1 MRAIPGGPTR
11 AVTHSAS
18 GPRPSPVE
26 PSEPLPPVRIDPEQL
41 SPEALRGVLEEFV
54 TRDGTDLHEAE
65 SKLRQVSA
73 LLARGA
79 VELWFDPETR
89 TCNLVA
95 TPGR

>member
-1 MRAIPGGPTR
+1 MDPRTETDSPERAPI
-11 AVTHSAS
+11 
-18 GPRPSPVE
+18 
-26 PSEPLPPVRIDPEQL
+26 RIDPARL

-65 SKLRQVSA
+65 AKVRQVSA

-79 VELWFDPETR
+79 AELWFDPETR